1 MIFYQISGTL
11 CKISYFKMTCWFCV
25 FKINYIKT
33 NYRPIYNVYFIHTH
47 DSNLQGVPDHVGL
60 SQSFNP
66 KRYAALINESC
77 I

>member
-1 MIFYQISGTL
+1 M
-11 CKISYFKMTCWFCV
+11 
-25 FKINYIKT
+25 
-33 NYRPIYNVYFIHTH
+33 YNVYFIHTH

-66 KRYAALINESC
+66 KRYAALINEPC